1 MFNDRRN
8 INFVQVHCMHYCGY
22 WVLLRIYFSFRNMVL
37 ALKEISIRGDF
48 RTTVEYLIK
57 LLEHEFFSNNKIDT
71 GWLDFLISKQDQVI
85 DLRLSGYILPII
97 ASLWI
102 SKCNKEIAPRRV
114 ERMKSHHISSLVPLT
129 QNSEVP
135 LFAKAKTTILFKFPL
150 GWCRVYVNLT
160 FAMSCSLHDL
170 HVQR

>member
-1 MFNDRRN
+1 MRN
-8 INFVQVHCMHYCGY
+8 INFVQVHCLHYCCY

-57 LLEHEFFSNNKIDT
+57 LLEHEFFSSNKIDT

-85 DLRLSGYILPII
+85 DLKLSGCIYFTHY
-97 ASLWI
+97 
-102 SKCNKEIAPRRV
+102 CTGRV
-114 ERMKSHHISSLVPLT
+114 KRMYLKSHHILSLVPLP
-129 QNSEVP
+129 QNSQVP
-135 LFAKAKTTILFKFPL
+135 LFTKAKTTILFFKFPL
-150 GWCRVYVNLT
+150 GWCQLHVDLT
-160 FAMSCSLHDL
+160 FAMSFSLHNL